1 MNKIGIIGALDEE
14 LEIIKSEMKNVSV
27 KKAAGIDFF
36 SGAIHGKSVVL
47 ARCGVGKVNAAV
59 CTQALIDLFKPDCII
74 NTGVAGAIHDGLD
87 IGDIVISKDLVTHD
101 FNAEPIIPDYKI
113 PERYVPAD
121 GVLVAKASEA
131 AATIQKKGLTIHT
144 GRIATGD
151 SFINESEIK
160 NKLWTDFEALCV
172 EMEGASIAHACWLN
186 EIPFVIVRAIS
197 DKADEEA
204 KVSFEKFVVDASK
217 NSCAMI
223 FEMLRII

>member
-14 LEIIKSEMKNVSV
+14 LEILKSEMNAFTI
-27 KKAAGIDFF
+27 KKTAGIDFF
-36 SGAIHGKSVVL
+36 SGVIHGKSVVL

-59 CTQALIDLFKPDCII
+59 CTQALIDFYEPDCVI
-74 NTGVAGAIHDGLD
+74 NTGVAGAIHDGLE

-121 GVLVAKASEA
+121 GALVARASEA
-131 AATIQKKGLTIHT
+131 AAVLQKKGVTIHT

-186 EIPFVIVRAIS
+186 NVPFVIVRAIS

-217 NSCAMI
+217 NSCAI
-223 FEMLRII
+223 ICEMLRLL